1 MNRYR
6 SAVLA
11 LAAGAAAVS
20 LAACSVGITN
30 NIPGTPRPGGT
41 SSSGRLVT
49 HSACAAAGSDTATRV
64 HVGGQIGSFPIPPQA
79 VMIENSTHKNR
90 IVLVFNSVSP
100 ASVSHFYTSALPHE
114 GYTITTNT
122 LATLNSQAGAGI
134 EFTGHGYK
142 GTIGA
147 GTMLANPSA
156 CTGGAFGQDFVTI
169 TLTPV

>member
-1 MNRYR
+1 MPFRR
-6 SAVLA
+6 AG
-11 LAAGAAAVS
+11 GAAAVS

-30 NIPGTPRPGGT
+30 NFRERPGPGGT
-41 SSSGRLVT
+41 SSS
-49 HSACAAAGSDTATRV
+49 AGSSRTRPAPQRV
-64 HVGGQIGSFPIPPQA
+64 PIRQAAFTSAGGLAAFRSRPRRSWSRT
-79 VMIENSTHKNR
+79 STDKNR

-100 ASVSHFYTSALPHE
+100 ASISHFYTSALPRE

-122 LATLNSQAGAGI
+122 FATLNSQAGAEI
-134 EFTGHGYK
+134 KFTGHGYK

-169 TLTPV
+169 TITPS